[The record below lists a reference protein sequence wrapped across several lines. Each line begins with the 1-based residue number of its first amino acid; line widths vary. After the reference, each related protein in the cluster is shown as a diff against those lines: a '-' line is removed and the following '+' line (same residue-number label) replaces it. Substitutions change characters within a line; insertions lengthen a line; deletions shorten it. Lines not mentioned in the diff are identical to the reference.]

1 VQGRPAGSPLR
12 ILAMKRRTLVP
23 VVLVFFLSGCAISL
37 RTPSVAQLQR
47 NPARYFDRTVSISGI
62 VTSAWGLPLVP
73 LKLYKVDDGTGEVT
87 VVSQHER
94 VPPRGSRVRV
104 RGRVSDVAVIGG
116 RAVGL
121 HINEDSLYVKGW

>member
-1 VQGRPAGSPLR
+1 
-12 ILAMKRRTLVP
+12 MKRQLVP
-23 VVLVFFLSGCAISL
+23 LILVVLLSACAISL
-37 RTPSVAQLQR
+37 RSPSVAQLQH
-47 NPARYFDRTVSISGI
+47 NPARYYGKTVSISGV

-73 LKLYKVDDGTGEVT
+73 LKVYKVDDGTGEVT

-104 RGRVSDVAVIGG
+104 RGTVSDVAVIGG

-121 HINEDSLYVKGW
+121 HINEESLYVKGS